1 MESTTR
7 ERLKKKIN
15 DKKKNRNGK
24 QPVEPTDIFS
34 MLNQV
39 NKMLKE
45 NPEMVKKVSKSVNSI
60 FENKSLMDSIVNEI
74 KNTSAPDQTSVVQD
88 QTLVSK
94 VDSESDSE

>member
-74 KNTSAPDQTSVVQD
+74 KNTSVPDQTSVVQD